1 MTSSSLHDDYSHVTI
16 SGIRVPDDFSIITQ
30 DYYTST
36 SIPVPVYQYQYTSI
50 PVYQY
55 TSIPVYQYTSIP
67 VYQYQYTSTS
77 IPVPVPVHYPVIGV
91 ALSIDFTI

>member
-36 SIPVPVYQYQYTSI
+36 SIPVPVYQYQYTS
-50 PVYQY
+50 

-67 VYQYQYTSTS
+67 VPVYQYQYTSTS
-77 IPVPVPVHYPVIGV
+77 TST
-91 ALSIDFTI
+91 LSCYWSCAFY

>member
-36 SIPVPVYQYQYTSI
+36 SIPVPV
-50 PVYQY
+50 
-55 TSIPVYQYTSIP
+55 
-67 VYQYQYTSTS
+67 
-77 IPVPVPVHYPVIGV
+77 PVHYPVIGV